1 MKAKL
6 FVVLAVV
13 AMMLVFIVPQ
23 ALTAESVGLTPHEE
37 QFLATLDYGHVDYL
51 AHYLSEDIGNRIT
64 FSPRRDMCVDWL
76 MAELESYGY
85 DPYIREFT
93 WTSTPTSNGIF
104 WIGDKHYTYYG
115 PTWASNSVYRYDS
128 HTELAIKGT
137 AVVNWANSGSAF
149 VLPAGDYTGKAVFVI
164 LNSTFPSAANAY
176 NAALA
181 LQTAGA
187 AAVMFQT
194 LPMAANGN
202 TTYSRLGSTTSGT
215 NITIPIG
222 TTLNYETAGILA
234 SLGADTE
241 VTLNLFS
248 NNVGKNVI
256 AELPSKSGSDKTVYI
271 TSHHDTTGSGPG
283 LNDNGSGTIMT
294 LEMARAFR
302 DWNFDYNI
310 VFVIF
315 DAEESGL
322 RGAYAYCA
330 EMSQAERANF
340 VANYNMDMIAT
351 SQANCEWMFMNISDT
366 RLQTLQNQI
375 TNNNV
380 ALADNPAA
388 VAIAKEYDI
397 YNTTMKAAE
406 KLGFIDNILFCY
418 DTTTDHYAFVR
429 YGNGS
434 YDNHRNMMNA
444 VEYDWRSNRRGTGF
458 ETLYHKAGDNYALN
472 FSLERCKR
480 QADII
485 SLAIYYAAKGE
496 YDLQCRGIVEDV
508 AVAPGGTV
516 NVKYSIENNTA
527 GFSTLSLD
535 LPYDKNIYEPVAV
548 TAAAPLTGGDRY
560 LVYNPAF
567 GGDEILRVAF
577 SSGENV
583 TGDTLLFTVTYK
595 VKTGAPS
602 LDIPLTV
609 DVVQAK
615 TDLKTGFD
623 DLDLKF
629 DPGTLVIGFPG
640 DIDGNGV
647 ITPEDAM
654 MLLQMYVGLIP
665 WTPRALLLGDV
676 NQDGV
681 IDPVDAALI
690 LRMVVGG

>member
-6 FVVLAVV
+6 FVLFAVA
-13 AMMLVFIVPQ
+13 AMLLVFVVPQ
-23 ALTAESVGLTPHEE
+23 ALTAETVGLTPHEE
-37 QFLATLDYGHVDYL
+37 QFLAALDYDHVDYL
-51 AHYLSEDIGNRIT
+51 AHYISEDIGNRIT
-64 FSPRRDMCVDWL
+64 FSPRRDMCVDWI
-76 MAELESYGY
+76 MDELESYGY
-85 DPYIREFT
+85 DPYIQEFT
-93 WTSTPTSNGIF
+93 WTSTPTSNGII
-104 WIGDKHYTYYG
+104 WIDGKHYVYYG
-115 PTWASNSVYRYDS
+115 PTWAATSVYRYDS
-128 HTELAIKGT
+128 REELKITGT
-137 AVVNWANSGSAF
+137 AVVNWANSANAF
-149 VLPAGDYTGKAVFVI
+149 VLPDGDYSGKAVFVT
-164 LNSTFPSAANAY
+164 LNGSFPSGANAY

-202 TTYSRLGSTTSGT
+202 TTYSRLGSITSGT
-215 NITIPIG
+215 NITIPVG
-222 TTLNYETAGILA
+222 TTLNYETAGMLA
-234 SLGADTE
+234 SLNASTA
-241 VTLNLFS
+241 VTIKLFS

-256 AELPSKSGSDKTVYI
+256 AELPSASGSDKTVYI

-302 DWNFDYNI
+302 DWNFEYNI
-310 VFVIF
+310 VFIIF

-330 EMSQAERANF
+330 EMSQQERADF

-388 VAIAKEYDI
+388 VAIAKEYDV
-397 YNTTMKAAE
+397 YNTTMLAAE
-406 KLGFIDNILFCY
+406 KLDFTGNILFCY

-429 YGNGS
+429 YGNGN

-458 ETLYHKAGDNYALN
+458 ETLYHRAGDNYALN
-472 FSLERCKR
+472 FSLQRCQR
-480 QADII
+480 QSDII
-485 SLAIYYAAKGE
+485 SLAIYYGAKGD

-516 NVKYSIENNTA
+516 NVRYSIENNTL
-527 GFSTLSLD
+527 GFSTLAFD

-548 TAAAPLTGGDRY
+548 TASGALTGTDRY
-560 LVYNPAF
+560 LVYNLAF
-567 GGDEILRVAF
+567 EGNDILRVAF

-583 TGDTLLFTVTYK
+583 TGDTILFTVSYK
-595 VKTGAPS
+595 VKEDAPP
-602 LDIPLTV
+602 LDMPLAV
-609 DVVQAK
+609 NVVQAK
-615 TDLKTGFD
+615 TDLETGFN

-629 DPGTLVIGFPG
+629 NTATLVIGILG
-640 DIDGNGV
+640 DVDGDGK
-647 ITPEDAM
+647 ITPEDAIV
-654 MLLQMYVGLIP
+654 LLQMYVGIVE

-676 NQDGV
+676 NKDGV
-681 IDPVDAALI
+681 VDPVDAALI